1 MKSDDDDDANTT
13 PKNNNNVNRRN
24 ALLAMTVIG
33 TSAAQSAQAL
43 DLGSLAEDLL
53 KEKDMSANEDMNA
66 IKAKRAVNLPK
77 LEVEPLDRLEGA
89 ARTSGANKSKAQIE
103 YAQYIAP
110 IIEDNIDLDFGSYF
124 RLALADAGYAPTLG
138 ISPPPLINA

>member
-1 MKSDDDDDANTT
+1 M
-13 PKNNNNVNRRN
+13 NRRN

-124 RLALADAGYAPTLG
+124 RFGVGGRRDALSRREEVRFERFRSIRVGSTG
-138 ISPPPLINA
+138 K